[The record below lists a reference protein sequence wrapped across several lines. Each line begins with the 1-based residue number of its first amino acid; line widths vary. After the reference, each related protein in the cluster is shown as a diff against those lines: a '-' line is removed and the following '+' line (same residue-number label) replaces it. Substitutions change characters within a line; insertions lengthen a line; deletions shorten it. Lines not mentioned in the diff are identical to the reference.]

1 MTVVS
6 ASSANATD
14 RKAHSALAAR
24 SSRGAHITAGDG
36 GHYVHYADPNLV
48 VRLVR
53 AAAATSG

>member
-14 RKAHSALAAR
+14 LEAHSALAAR

-36 GHYVHYADPNLV
+36 GHYVTTRIRIW
-48 VRLVR
+48 VRLVL
-53 AAAATSG
+53 AAAAAAG